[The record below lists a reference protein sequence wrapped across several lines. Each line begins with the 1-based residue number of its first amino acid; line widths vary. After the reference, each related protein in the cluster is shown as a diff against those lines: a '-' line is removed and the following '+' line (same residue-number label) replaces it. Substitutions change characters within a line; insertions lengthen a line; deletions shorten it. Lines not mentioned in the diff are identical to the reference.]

1 MPASEPGFD
10 AARPPDPK
18 DAIIGALLEL
28 AGERHWADIPL
39 TDVATRANVS
49 LSTFRDLF
57 PSKGA
62 VLAAFLRKIDKIVL
76 EGTKAEPADEPAK
89 ERLIGVLRRRLDALA
104 PYKLGLEGISEWT
117 GRDPFAAAAL
127 NRLMINSMRFML
139 EAAGID
145 SEGPVGALKLQGLVF
160 AWRRVL
166 RTWFS
171 DDDPELAATLAALD
185 HELTR
190 GGRLIARAEELNR
203 LSSPLFS
210 IARALF
216 ERRHSGAGTPSGR
229 SFDEKRDEHRAL

>member
-1 MPASEPGFD
+1 LNAWEAIMPGSKPGFD
-10 AARPPDPK
+10 AAPPDAK
-18 DAIIGALLEL
+18 DAIISALLEL
-28 AGERHWADIPL
+28 AGERHWEDIPL
-39 TDVATRANVS
+39 ADVATRANVS
-49 LSTFRDLF
+49 LSTFRDFF

-62 VLAAFLRKIDKIVL
+62 VLAAFMRKIDKIVL
-76 EGTKAEPADEPAK
+76 DGTKAELTDEPPK
-89 ERLIGVLRRRLDALA
+89 ERLIEVLRRRLDALA
-104 PYKLGLEGISEWT
+104 PYKVGLEGISEWT

-171 DDDPELAATLAALD
+171 DDDPELAATLAELD

-190 GGRLIARAEELNR
+190 GGRLVARAEDLTR
-203 LSSPLFS
+203 LTSPLFS

-216 ERRHSGAGTPSGR
+216 ERRHSSTAHPREDDARTG
-229 SFDEKRDEHRAL
+229 L

>member
-1 MPASEPGFD
+1 VPASNPSFD
-10 AARPPDPK
+10 AAPPLAAK

-28 AGERHWADIPL
+28 AGERHWEDIPL
-39 TDVATRANVS
+39 SDVATRANVS
-49 LSTFRDLF
+49 LATFRELF

-62 VLAAFLRKIDKIVL
+62 VLAAFLRKIDKLVL
-76 EGTKAEPADEPAK
+76 DGTQTAPADEPAK
-89 ERLIGVLRRRLDALA
+89 ERLIEVLRRRLDALA
-104 PYKLGLEGISEWT
+104 PYKIGLEGIGEWT

-171 DDDPELAATLAALD
+171 DDDPELAATMTTLD
-185 HELTR
+185 QELTR
-190 GGRLIARAEELNR
+190 GAKLIARAEDLNR
-203 LSSPLFS
+203 LTSPLFS

-216 ERRHSGAGTPSGR
+216 ERRHGSAAHAREDDVRTG
-229 SFDEKRDEHRAL
+229 L